1 MSQPDLALARAEC
14 EYYKKKAAALVRD
27 VEEQQ
32 GYCPDRQ
39 EGHVLKLQY
48 NQCCCYQC
56 IGLCE
61 PVNWAENVFFC
72 RRDGCD
78 ECSCIL
84 PMEYLGLID
93 YNLVDVR
100 MLKTQAIHLLRARG
114 DSMYIYELCGADP
127 SNDKLYTI
135 EEAVKMVE
143 ASTKDQLRRFLAE
156 RFFHY

>member
-1 MSQPDLALARAEC
+1 
-14 EYYKKKAAALVRD
+14 
-27 VEEQQ
+27 
-32 GYCPDRQ
+32 
-39 EGHVLKLQY
+39 
-48 NQCCCYQC
+48 
-56 IGLCE
+56 
-61 PVNWAENVFFC
+61 
-72 RRDGCD
+72 
-78 ECSCIL
+78 
-84 PMEYLGLID
+84 MEYLGLID